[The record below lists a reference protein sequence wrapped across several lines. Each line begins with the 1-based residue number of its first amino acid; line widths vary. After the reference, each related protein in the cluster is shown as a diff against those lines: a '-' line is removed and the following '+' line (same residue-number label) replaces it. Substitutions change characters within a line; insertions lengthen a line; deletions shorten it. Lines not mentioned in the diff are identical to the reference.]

1 MSCPAFTLA
10 HVLADILC
18 FVLQIWE
25 HWEWANGNG
34 MNSHNHPALASVGA
48 WLFRWVAGLRL
59 ADGSLEAP
67 NDLYGKGFK
76 KALFAPGCVTDA
88 RLPSVAARITSIHGP
103 IEASWSKNA
112 TTLAMSLS
120 LPPNTY
126 GDVVLPAPVRSD
138 SSTVTESGKVV
149 WQRGAFIAVGNGVR
163 NASAAA
169 DGIHFAVGSGSYVFS
184 ATLKSD
190 DSEPSGSRY

>member
-1 MSCPAFTLA
+1 
-10 HVLADILC
+10 
-18 FVLQIWE
+18 
-25 HWEWANGNG
+25 

-120 LPPNTY
+120 LPPNTC
-126 GDVVLPAPVRSD
+126 GDVVLPAPVRPD

-190 DSEPSGSRY
+190 DSEPSGSRYWHSYTFLEE